1 MKMVDQEQIM
11 VESAS
16 EEATIRVILFKLS
29 GETWAIDFKDI
40 QEVLEVRKPTPVPK
54 TPSFILGVINQR
66 GKIITVI
73 DFALLLGE
81 GENRDQ
87 GTRIV
92 HLRSDKGNVGLL
104 IRSKLLMDS
113 LPERLVETGNVVE
126 RSAIIPDVPLE
137 RRIVQK
143 DKTEI
148 SLVDGEKIIAL
159 IERYPFKTLRSS

>member
-1 MKMVDQEQIM
+1 M

-16 EEATIRVILFKLS
+16 EEATIRVVLFKLS

-54 TPSFILGVINQR
+54 TPSFILGVSNQR

-81 GENRDQ
+81 VENKDQ
-87 GTRIV
+87 GTRII

-104 IRSKLLMDS
+104 IRSKVLMDS
-113 LPERLVETGNVVE
+113 LPERLVETGRVVE
-126 RSAIIPDVPLE
+126 TSAIIPDVHLE
-137 RRIVQK
+137 RRIVRK

-159 IERYPFKTLRSS
+159 IERYPFK

>member
-1 MKMVDQEQIM
+1 MVDQEHILD
-11 VESAS
+11 ESAS
-16 EEATIRVILFKLS
+16 EKATIRVILFKLS
-29 GETWAIDFKDI
+29 GETWGIDFKDI
-40 QEVLEVRKPTPVPK
+40 QEVLEVRRTTPVPK
-54 TPSFILGVINQR
+54 TPSFIPGVINQR
-66 GKIITVI
+66 GRIITVI

-81 GENRDQ
+81 EENSEQ

-113 LPERLVETGNVVE
+113 LPEKLVEAGKVVE

-159 IERYPFKTLRSS
+159 IERYPFNAPRTS

>member
-1 MKMVDQEQIM
+1 MMDQEQIRD
-11 VESAS
+11 ESAS
-16 EEATIRVILFKLS
+16 EKATIRVILFELP
-29 GETWAIDFKDI
+29 GETWGIDFKDI
-40 QEVLEVRKPTPVPK
+40 QEVLEVKKTTPVPK

-66 GKIITVI
+66 GRIITVI

-81 GENRDQ
+81 EENSDQ

-104 IRSKLLMDS
+104 IRSKLMMDS
-113 LPERLVETGNVVE
+113 LPEKLVETGKVVE

-159 IERYPFKTLRSS
+159 IERYPFKILRSS

>member
-1 MKMVDQEQIM
+1 MAQ
-11 VESAS
+11 SAS
-16 EEATIRVILFKLS
+16 EKAAIRVILFELS
-29 GETWAIDFKDI
+29 GEVWGIAFQDV

-81 GENRDQ
+81 GEDGGQ

-104 IRSKLLMDS
+104 IRSNLLMDS
-113 LPERLVETGNVVE
+113 LPKKLIETATIE
-126 RSAIIPDVPLE
+126 QRSAIIPDASLQ
-137 RRIVQK
+137 RRIVRAG
-143 DKTEI
+143 KTEI

-159 IERYPFKTLRSS
+159 IERYPFKSPRSSQR